1 MIIFHSN
8 DVSSSKLVSD
18 WLLID
23 QWFGSGISEIVQ
35 TKVEVECL
43 LRLSVYNACRIL
55 FRSAGCKL
63 SPLTS
68 HNSVLITFAGLE
80 EISSLAFIFTL
91 HLKAFLSISQS
102 LASWLCSRLPD
113 STFVVS
119 KSVLSL
125 ALKFFLLAVQL
136 QDIYFHLSWASFLN
150 VYPSTIV
157 HGLPISVSSFV
168 ISRSMAVF
176 TNRRPTP

>member
-18 WLLID
+18 RLLID

-35 TKVEVECL
+35 SKVEVGCL
-43 LRLSVYNACRIL
+43 LRLSVYNACCTL

-102 LASWLCSRLPD
+102 LAS
-113 STFVVS
+113 
-119 KSVLSL
+119 
-125 ALKFFLLAVQL
+125 
-136 QDIYFHLSWASFLN
+136 
-150 VYPSTIV
+150 
-157 HGLPISVSSFV
+157 
-168 ISRSMAVF
+168 
-176 TNRRPTP
+176 

>member
-8 DVSSSKLVSD
+8 DVSSSKLVFD
-18 WLLID
+18 RFLID
-23 QWFGSGISEIVQ
+23 QWFGSGISEIAQ
-35 TKVEVECL
+35 TKVEVWCL
-43 LRLSVYNACRIL
+43 LRLSLYNACRTL
-55 FRSAGCKL
+55 FRYAGCKL
-63 SPLTS
+63 SSLTS

-91 HLKAFLSISQS
+91 YLKAFLSIFRS
-102 LASWLCSRLPD
+102 LTSWLCSRLPD

-119 KSVLSL
+119 KTVLSL
-125 ALKFFLLAVQL
+125 ALQFFLLAVHL
-136 QDIYFHLSWASFLN
+136 QDICSHLSRSSFLN
-150 VYPSTIV
+150 VYPSTII

-168 ISRSMAVF
+168 ISRPMTVF